1 MSLQLLV
8 CEVNAELLKR
18 VDNKIFKPEYIEHE
32 GVSGVCSQPCQY
44 GEGGIL
50 CAGCTAAFALGER
63 MESRGLGFVHAR
75 PACRGGADAAMV
87 TLAEEERG
95 RAAAPDVFFGVYSDA
110 VGVSGVFN
118 DLRLEEAATADGSV
132 FSTSRSF
139 ATHEEAARFIRS
151 ATIARA
157 TVPLVEPAVK
167 GSLVKRAHLA
177 EKLSDARLAMIDRC
191 IAGLCGVA
199 HDETLTACLGGC
211 GRLAGDACT
220 SIRARRWGAGSRRL
234 GTSAA

>member
-1 MSLQLLV
+1 
-8 CEVNAELLKR
+8 
-18 VDNKIFKPEYIEHE
+18 
-32 GVSGVCSQPCQY
+32 
-44 GEGGIL
+44 
-50 CAGCTAAFALGER
+50 

-118 DLRLEEAATADGSV
+118 DLRLVEAATADGSV

-139 ATHEEAARFIRS
+139 VTHEEAARFIRS
-151 ATIARA
+151 ATVARA

-177 EKLSDARLAMIDRC
+177 EKLSDATRTPA
-191 IAGLCGVA
+191 
-199 HDETLTACLGGC
+199 
-211 GRLAGDACT
+211 
-220 SIRARRWGAGSRRL
+220 SR
-234 GTSAA
+234 